1 MIGEL
6 KNPAVSIDLTRPEM
20 GSVQGGAQRSSLGRS
35 KRSGDHKGL
44 GGEVSFC
51 RVVDVQ
57 EYQRRRQVIAEGHG
71 ELYLGWKLEYAF
83 NMRRRSQEKGSNWK

>member
-6 KNPAVSIDLTRPEM
+6 KNPAVSIDLTRHEM

-44 GGEVSFC
+44 GG
-51 RVVDVQ
+51 R
-57 EYQRRRQVIAEGHG
+57 G
-71 ELYLGWKLEYAF
+71 EFLQSC
-83 NMRRRSQEKGSNWK
+83 RRSGIPEKETGDSWRSRRALFRMET